1 MENHHFHRLRRISGC
16 CLYEGPQFVTEPL
29 ISASLSPL
37 LPDRRERHPGRG
49 GDQLQQVH
57 APEVGGVRVYLVT
70 RHVSSTDESRG
81 RLQPPTQHAARGTC
95 ISSSLRTR
103 QTATVLHFN
112 PDDTLVINIRIKKDC
127 GVVESVQCL

>member
-1 MENHHFHRLRRISGC
+1 MYEKSKSVAEREIS
-16 CLYEGPQFVTEPL
+16 P
-29 ISASLSPL
+29 SLPPL
-37 LPDRRERHPGRG
+37 LPTRRERHPGRG

-103 QTATVLHFN
+103 QTVAVLHFN
-112 PDDTLVINIRIKKDC
+112 PDDTLVINARIKRIVGWLNLCNVFDPEYLSILLKIFD
-127 GVVESVQCL
+127 SF